1 MNDFDRRRSGAS
13 VAEAAGELERGRV
26 HFARRAWADA
36 HGALARADRAVPL
49 GRADLERLADSAY
62 LIGREDDYLAALE
75 RAHRACLDADEPV
88 RAARCA
94 FWIGLCLAFRGDGGP
109 ATGWFGRARRLL
121 DRAGRDCAERGYL
134 LLPAAEQQLVAAAGA
149 AAHATATQAAEIGE
163 RFEDA
168 DLIACARHLQGRAL
182 LQQGQVEAGLSL
194 LDEAMVA
201 VAAGELSPVMTGL
214 VYCSVIDACQQVY
227 ALDRARDWTE
237 ALARWCADQAQLV
250 SFTGTCLVHRAEI
263 MAMHGA
269 WSDAIAEARRA
280 CAGSPGEPPAEA
292 FYQEGEVHR
301 LRGAVQAAEKAY
313 RNASE
318 RGFEPQPGLALL
330 RLAEG
335 RIDAAAAAIRRAA
348 AATGDALDRTRLL
361 PACVEIMLAAGEVA
375 EARRACG
382 ELEEIAAAHDIG
394 VLRAMAAQAAGS
406 VALAEGDAAAA
417 LRTLGDAVEA
427 WREVEAPYP
436 AARTRELIGRACRAM
451 GDDEG
456 AALELAAAAAA
467 FERLGAVPDRDRVA
481 ALVEGGAPARRGG
494 LTPRE
499 LEVLRLVAAGKT
511 NKAIAAEL
519 GLSGKTIDRHVSNIF
534 DKLDVHSRAAA
545 TAYAYEHKLI

>member
-1 MNDFDRRRSGAS
+1 
-13 VAEAAGELERGRV
+13 
-26 HFARRAWADA
+26 
-36 HGALARADRAVPL
+36 
-49 GRADLERLADSAY
+49 
-62 LIGREDDYLAALE
+62 
-75 RAHRACLDADEPV
+75 
-88 RAARCA
+88 
-94 FWIGLCLAFRGDGGP
+94 
-109 ATGWFGRARRLL
+109 
-121 DRAGRDCAERGYL
+121 
-134 LLPAAEQQLVAAAGA
+134 
-149 AAHATATQAAEIGE
+149 
-163 RFEDA
+163 
-168 DLIACARHLQGRAL
+168 
-182 LQQGQVEAGLSL
+182 
-194 LDEAMVA
+194 
-201 VAAGELSPVMTGL
+201 
-214 VYCSVIDACQQVY
+214 
-227 ALDRARDWTE
+227 
-237 ALARWCADQAQLV
+237 
-250 SFTGTCLVHRAEI
+250 
-263 MAMHGA
+263 
-269 WSDAIAEARRA
+269 
-280 CAGSPGEPPAEA
+280 
-292 FYQEGEVHR
+292 
-301 LRGAVQAAEKAY
+301 
-313 RNASE
+313 
-318 RGFEPQPGLALL
+318 
-330 RLAEG
+330 
-335 RIDAAAAAIRRAA
+335 
-348 AATGDALDRTRLL
+348 
-361 PACVEIMLAAGEVA
+361 MLAAGEVA